1 MRSLRYLPSSLSVV
15 AVTRTLASP
24 LVIPGHEGS
33 LTVGHAATDDFENIL
48 PELGTRAVKKPFYT
62 IAHRCSNMGAV
73 QRAVKD
79 GANAI
84 EMDLFSEGKDG
95 WWASHD
101 GPSKNGNSAKE
112 MFDNIAAHRKAG
124 KSITFVWL
132 DLKNPDACDPGKPA
146 EWGCSIA
153 ALRDLA
159 RQILEPQ
166 GVRVLYG
173 FSGNEN
179 GHAYQL
185 LQSGLTDNEA
195 LNVDGRSS
203 PLQQFFNNKG
213 PSSIQKR
220 VASYGWMDL
229 KEGFGDCTESGDAHL
244 TCTQLRQEVASGK
257 FGKVFSWRAVVDQV
271 QLVHKLMGVG
281 IDGIIYGLDVAPYG
295 GSATQALVQIRS
307 SLAQNGGYR
316 YAGISDNPW

>member
-1 MRSLRYLPSSLSVV
+1 MRSLHYLLSSLSVA
-15 AVTRTLASP
+15 AVTLASP
-24 LVIPGHEGS
+24 LVILEQEGNLAVRHS
-33 LTVGHAATDDFENIL
+33 TSDDFDNIL
-48 PELGTRAVKKPFYT
+48 PGLGTRAVKKPFYA
-62 IAHRCSNMGAV
+62 IAHRCNDISAV
-73 QRAVKD
+73 QRAVND
-79 GANAI
+79 GANAL

-101 GPSKNGNSAKE
+101 GPSKNGNRAKE
-112 MFDNIAAHRKAG
+112 MFDAVAAHRKAG
-124 KSITFVWL
+124 KAITFVWL

-173 FSGNEN
+173 FYGNEN
-179 GHAYQL
+179 GNAYRL
-185 LQSGLTDNEA
+185 LQSGLTVNEA
-195 LNVDGRSS
+195 LNVDGRSA

-213 PSSIQKR
+213 PSDVPKR
-220 VASYGWMDL
+220 VASYGWMNL
-229 KEGFGDCTESGDAHL
+229 KEGFGDCTESGDVHL
-244 TCTQLRQEVASGK
+244 TCTQLRQEVISGK
-257 FGKVFSWRAVVDQV
+257 FGKVFSWTAVVDQV
-271 QLVHKLMGVG
+271 QLVQKLMGVG
-281 IDGIIYGLDVAPYG
+281 IDGIIYGLDGAPYG
-295 GSATQALVQIRS
+295 GSATQALAQIRS

>member
-1 MRSLRYLPSSLSVV
+1 MKTGLGIGRGLANQLPQATSGKPTQNACPEMRSLRYLLSSLSVV

-48 PELGTRAVKKPFYT
+48 PELGTRAIKKPFYA
-62 IAHRCSNMGAV
+62 IAHRCNNMGAV

-124 KSITFVWL
+124 K
-132 DLKNPDACDPGKPA
+132 
-146 EWGCSIA
+146 
-153 ALRDLA
+153 
-159 RQILEPQ
+159 QILEPQ
-166 GVRVLYG
+166 GVHILYG
-173 FSGNEN
+173 FYGNGN
-179 GHAYQL
+179 GNAYQL
-185 LQSGLTDNEA
+185 LQSGLTANEA

-229 KEGFGDCTESGDAHL
+229 KNGFGNCTESGDAHL

-257 FGKVFSWRAVVDQV
+257 FGKVFGWTAVVDQV

-281 IDGIIYGLDVAPYG
+281 IDGTIYGLDGAPYG
-295 GSATQALVQIRS
+295 GSTTALVQIRS
-307 SLAQNGGYR
+307 SLARNEGYR
-316 YAGISDNPW
+316 YAGTSDNPW

>member
-1 MRSLRYLPSSLSVV
+1 MRSLHYLLSSLSVV
-15 AVTRTLASP
+15 AVTRALANP
-24 LVIPGHEGS
+24 LIIPRHESS
-33 LTVGHAATDDFENIL
+33 LAVRHAATDDFDDIL
-48 PELGTRAVKKPFYT
+48 PELGIRAAKKPFYA
-62 IAHRCSNMGAV
+62 IAHRCNDMSAV
-73 QRAVKD
+73 QRAVND

-84 EMDLFSEGKDG
+84 EMDIFSEGKDG

-101 GPSKNGNSAKE
+101 GPSKNGDRAKD

-124 KSITFVWL
+124 KPITFVWL
-132 DLKNPDACDPGKPA
+132 DLKNPDACDPGKPE

-173 FSGNEN
+173 FYGNEN
-179 GHAYQL
+179 GNAYRL
-185 LQSGLTDNEA
+185 LQSGLTANEA
-195 LNVDGRSS
+195 MNVDGRSA
-203 PLQQFFNNKG
+203 PLQQSFNNKG

-220 VASYGWMDL
+220 VASYGWKDL

-257 FGKVFSWRAVVDQV
+257 FGKVFSWTAVVDQV
-271 QLVHKLMGVG
+271 QLVQKLMGVG
-281 IDGIIYGLDVAPYG
+281 IDGIIYGLDGAPYG
-295 GSATQALVQIRS
+295 GSATQALAQIRS
-307 SLAQNGGYR
+307 ALAQNGGYR
-316 YAGISDNPW
+316 YAGVSDNPW